1 MIPDSSRGLRADP
14 SAVPPADAKNHRYL
28 LEKQNSVN
36 GKGASF
42 MLALFLLE

>member
-1 MIPDSSRGLRADP
+1 MIPDSSPGLRADP
-14 SAVPPADAKNHRYL
+14 LAAPPADAKNHRYL

-42 MLALFLLE
+42 LLALFLWE